1 MNNTNARFTI
11 TAVDNT
17 QQALKRVQ
25 NNFKI
30 LSRSVSRL
38 LAPLAAITG
47 SAGFGAL
54 IKQSINAGDKI
65 QKLSLRLGASTEAL
79 SQYQYVAS
87 RSGVSF
93 DNFTNSLER
102 LQRNMSEATTGTGK
116 AHAALQAL
124 GLSAKNLIKLKP
136 EAQYE
141 RIAEALSHV
150 SLQGDKIR
158 LNIDLMGRS
167 STENLQM
174 MAQGAQGIRELR
186 TEADK
191 LGLTLSQDAADSMA
205 AANDA
210 ITKLGGSV
218 RGLANTLVIQ
228 LAPALVQAIDL
239 FQQLTSFYL
248 QNKKAPLAAGL
259 AQIFTKI
266 TQGFTALQVPTWLDK
281 AHDAISKKLIT
292 YSLLLQV
299 LSTTKE
305 QAGALAQSNAAI
317 DTTTTKIQA
326 LTDTSSA
333 YQAILREGEQLTK
346 SLRTPLEI
354 YHEQLA
360 GLDEL
365 LQHNAI
371 SQDSY
376 NRAINAYGEH

>member
-17 QQALKRVQ
+17 GQALKRVQ

-30 LSRSVSRL
+30 LSRSVTRL
-38 LAPLAAITG
+38 LAPLAAISG

-102 LQRNMSEATTGTGK
+102 LQRNISEATAGTGK

-124 GLSAKNLIKLKP
+124 GLNAKNLIKLKP

-141 RIAEALSHV
+141 RIAEALSQI
-150 SLQGDKIR
+150 SNQGDKVR
-158 LNIDLMGRS
+158 LSYDLMGRS
-167 STENLQM
+167 GTENLQM

-239 FQQLTSFYL
+239 FQQLTSFYG
-248 QNKKAPLAAGL
+248 QHKKCAYYRRLGAN
-259 AQIFTKI
+259 
-266 TQGFTALQVPTWLDK
+266 
-281 AHDAISKKLIT
+281 AH
-292 YSLLLQV
+292 
-299 LSTTKE
+299 
-305 QAGALAQSNAAI
+305 
-317 DTTTTKIQA
+317 
-326 LTDTSSA
+326 
-333 YQAILREGEQLTK
+333 
-346 SLRTPLEI
+346 
-354 YHEQLA
+354 
-360 GLDEL
+360 
-365 LQHNAI
+365 
-371 SQDSY
+371 
-376 NRAINAYGEH
+376 